1 MNTAI
6 EVKNNIWWVGA
17 NDRRTHRFENYW
29 PLPKGVAYNAYI
41 VKDEKIALIDT
52 IEQGFFNDSSRM

>member
-6 EVKNNIWWVGA
+6 EIKNNIWWVGA

-29 PLPKGVAYNAYI
+29 PLPKGVAYNAYV
-41 VKDEKIALIDT
+41 VKDEKSP
-52 IEQGFFNDSSRM
+52 SSTPSSKVFSTTTSKT